1 MHNMSSHYPSWK
13 LLNIHFILLLLKT
26 RCWTRHSADIVLMCS
41 MAHLKCA
48 AQISENMTRTARL
61 NWGLLSK
68 FMMRVNQRYP
78 ATDMV
83 LTPTHLYCDSRYLHM
98 VQTIT

>member
-1 MHNMSSHYPSWK
+1 
-13 LLNIHFILLLLKT
+13 
-26 RCWTRHSADIVLMCS
+26 MCS

-98 VQTIT
+98 VQTIK